1 MTGLVRNKFFWEAIA
16 LCSILIAIYVSFFY
30 ESDYDR
36 IKKSKKIFICFSE
49 QSTGDYLTLRSVDNE
64 KEVQDYMDFVY
75 GKTKNVNFKSG
86 AVWGDQTIYLYKKH
100 DKYNLAEI
108 IVTRDNPTI
117 SKSGIEK
124 FWIWTGYLQK
134 EPCK

>member
-1 MTGLVRNKFFWEAIA
+1 
-16 LCSILIAIYVSFFY
+16 
-30 ESDYDR
+30 
-36 IKKSKKIFICFSE
+36 
-49 QSTGDYLTLRSVDNE
+49 
-64 KEVQDYMDFVY
+64 MDFVK

-86 AVWGDQTIYLYKKH
+86 AVWADQTIYLYRTH
-100 DKYNLAEI
+100 DGYNLAEI

-134 EPCK
+134 KPCEE